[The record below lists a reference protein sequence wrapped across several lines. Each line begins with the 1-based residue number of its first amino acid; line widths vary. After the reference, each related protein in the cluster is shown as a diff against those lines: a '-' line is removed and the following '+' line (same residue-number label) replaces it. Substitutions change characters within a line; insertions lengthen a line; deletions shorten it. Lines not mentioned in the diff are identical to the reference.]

1 MSQKLMLLLII
12 LANIAN
18 CERTCKRVYAPVCG
32 RNNKTYHNECSA
44 KNKNVDI
51 ECQVTSIKNLCIKV
65 NPISEGTFF
74 PMVIFFI

>member
-51 ECQVTSIKNLCIKV
+51 ECQVTLKIYVLRLTQLV
-65 NPISEGTFF
+65 RVPFF
-74 PMVIFFI
+74 QW